1 MDGHWGDGV
10 AALQLLSGVAA
21 SKWGGRRGHM
31 AEIVNLRRA
40 RKRAMRRSEEER
52 AAQRRVSHGMSKS
65 DRVLAEAEGVRFRR
79 ELDAHRID
87 TGESDE
93 IAGR

>member
-1 MDGHWGDGV
+1 
-10 AALQLLSGVAA
+10 
-21 SKWGGRRGHM
+21 M
-31 AEIVNLRRA
+31 AEIVNLRMA

-52 AAQRRVSHGMSKS
+52 AKRGRVSHGMSKS
-65 DRVLAEAEGVRFRR
+65 ERALAKAEDLKLRR
-79 ELDAHRID
+79 ELDAHLIE